1 MAPGENPQST
11 VRPVDDALACE
22 NCARFET
29 NEANLVRVHRVY
41 LEFDEWGEQEPKA
54 TVVDEVE
61 RWCMS
66 CRSIYPHEVA

>member
-1 MAPGENPQST
+1 
-11 VRPVDDALACE
+11 VDDAPVSDSLACE

-41 LEFDEWGEQEPKA
+41 LELDEWGEEEPKA
-54 TVVDEVE
+54 TVVEEVE

-66 CRSIYPHEVA
+66 CRSIYPHEVADDAT